1 MIRITRMTDYGIVL
15 LAHFARNADRA
26 IHNAKELAVEAE
38 LPLPTVTKVL
48 KILARQGLLDSHR
61 GAKGGYSLARPPDE
75 ITVADVIRATEG
87 PLAMTVCAVEGEGNC
102 SHEAGCPVSDNWK
115 RINHAIQQALER
127 ISVSEMIQPLGVC
140 PSTGGPS
147 TIRPCSARSA
157 RLIIRRIH
165 S

>member
-61 GAKGGYSLARPPDE
+61 GAKGGYNLARQPDE
-75 ITVADVIRATEG
+75 ISVADVIRATEG
-87 PLAMTVCAVEGEGNC
+87 PVAMTECTVEGEGNC
-102 SHEAGCPVSDNWK
+102 SHEAGCPVSANWQ
-115 RINHAIQQALER
+115 RINHAIGQALER
-127 ISVSEMIQPLGVC
+127 ISLSEMIHPIEGC
-140 PSTGGPS
+140 PSDGSSLVTMQGFGPS
-147 TIRPCSARSA
+147 
-157 RLIIRRIH
+157 
-165 S
+165 